1 MKFLKI
7 NKKKEVFYENNLFF
21 VIKFVRI
28 IFFINELLIRRWGNF
43 RKLFVLVDWFIELR
57 SL

>member
-21 VIKFVRI
+21 VIKFIRI